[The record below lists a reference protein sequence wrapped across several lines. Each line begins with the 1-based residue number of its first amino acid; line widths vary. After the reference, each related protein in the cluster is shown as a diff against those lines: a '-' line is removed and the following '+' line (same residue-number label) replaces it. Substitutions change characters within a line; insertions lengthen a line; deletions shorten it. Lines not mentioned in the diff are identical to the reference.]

1 LKGIYLLGDIDGFKH
16 AMAALIAA
24 GSDLGV
30 ATDAPSEPVKKKRAA
45 KETANTAPA
54 QAGRPSSP
62 R

>member
-45 KETANTAPA
+45 KETANTAPE
-54 QAGRPSSP
+54 QA
-62 R
+62 